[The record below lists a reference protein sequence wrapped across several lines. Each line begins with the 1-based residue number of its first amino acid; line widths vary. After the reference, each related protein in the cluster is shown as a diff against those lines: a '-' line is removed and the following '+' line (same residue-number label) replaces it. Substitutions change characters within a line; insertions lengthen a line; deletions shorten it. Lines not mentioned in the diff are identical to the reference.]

1 MDNGVL
7 ECRYHG
13 WQFGA
18 DGGCVANPQAS
29 EAQKA
34 GSVGSPTTCLR
45 TFPTQVS
52 VWPIGQCLDHQKN
65 RTCLR
70 FFSAHVS
77 AWPIGERKLC
87 VVDNCLQISTH
98 QLSVSWA

>member
-1 MDNGVL
+1 MSEGRMDNGVL

-13 WQFGA
+13 WQFSA

-52 VWPIGQCLDHQKN
+52 LWAICYIFN
-65 RTCLR
+65 R
-70 FFSAHVS
+70 
-77 AWPIGERKLC
+77 
-87 VVDNCLQISTH
+87 
-98 QLSVSWA
+98 